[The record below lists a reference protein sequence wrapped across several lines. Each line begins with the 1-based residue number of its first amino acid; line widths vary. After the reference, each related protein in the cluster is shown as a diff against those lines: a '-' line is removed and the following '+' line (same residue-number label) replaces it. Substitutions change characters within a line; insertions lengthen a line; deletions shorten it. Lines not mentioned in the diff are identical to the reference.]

1 MRVSRF
7 GFIADNGETSGGG
20 LWRGSGGA
28 GTLGT
33 VSPTD
38 LDLIARIR
46 EGDETAV
53 TALYDR
59 HAAPLLALAYRILG
73 NRADAEDVV
82 LEALARVWRE
92 AERFDAARGSLR
104 AWLTVMVRSRALDL
118 IRARRRSERLT
129 ADAARGNPEA
139 AMVVGDPA
147 EEDERRRRVLAAL
160 AELPGPQRE
169 AIELAYYGGFSQSEI
184 AERLGAP
191 LGTVKTRIRDGMQK
205 LRVSLKPL
213 YAGGES

>member
-1 MRVSRF
+1 M
-7 GFIADNGETSGGG
+7 
-20 LWRGSGGA
+20 
-28 GTLGT
+28 
-33 VSPTD
+33 SPPD
-38 LDLIARIR
+38 LQLIARIR

-53 TALYDR
+53 TVLYDR
-59 HAAPLLALAYRILG
+59 HAAPLLALAYRLLG
-73 NRADAEDVV
+73 DRADAEDVV

-118 IRARRRSERLT
+118 IRARRRSDRLT
-129 ADAARGNPEA
+129 ADAARENPEEVA
-139 AMVVGDPA
+139 GVSMSAGQAGDPA
-147 EEDERRRRVLAAL
+147 EQDEQRRRVVAAL
-160 AELPGPQRE
+160 AELPAPQRE
-169 AIELAYYGGFSQSEI
+169 AIELAYYGGLSQSEI

>member
-1 MRVSRF
+1 
-7 GFIADNGETSGGG
+7 
-20 LWRGSGGA
+20 
-28 GTLGT
+28 
-33 VSPTD
+33 VSPPD
-38 LDLIARIR
+38 LELIARIR
-46 EGDETAV
+46 GGDETAV
-53 TALYDR
+53 SALYDR
-59 HAAPLLALAYRILG
+59 HAAPLLAVAYRLLG
-73 NRADAEDVV
+73 DRADAEDVV

-92 AERFDAARGSLR
+92 AQRFDAARGSPR

-129 ADAARGNPEA
+129 AQAARGNPEDVA
-139 AMVVGDPA
+139 GVSTSAGQAGDPA
-147 EEDERRRRVLAAL
+147 EQDEQRRRVLAAL
-160 AELPGPQRE
+160 AELPPPQRE
-169 AIELAYYGGFSQSEI
+169 AIELAYYGGLSQSEI

>member
-7 GFIADNGETSGGG
+7 GFIADNGETAGGG
-20 LWRGSGGA
+20 LWRGSAGA
-28 GTLGT
+28 GTLGA
-33 VSPTD
+33 VSPPD
-38 LDLIARIR
+38 FELIARIR
-46 EGDETAV
+46 GGDETAV
-53 TALYDR
+53 TAVYDR

-73 NRADAEDVV
+73 DRADAEDVV

-139 AMVVGDPA
+139 AVVLGDPA
-147 EEDERRRRVLAAL
+147 EEDERRGRVLAAL
-160 AELPGPQRE
+160 AELPAPQRE
-169 AIELAYYGGFSQSEI
+169 AIELAYYGGLSQSEI

-213 YAGGES
+213 YAGGEP